1 MNVTVYLFGEF
12 LGGYMQ
18 YPDDYTSKIFQ
29 NFQANAKMT
38 TQIAIHRDGN
48 LMYYGYIRK
57 LEKDRYIGF
66 CVVLNGLLLVR
77 IDGLFTLFENII
89 SNLVTK
95 GRLIHFDE
103 QGEIVTRVEKLY
115 MNREEIS
122 LLAESLRGGFNRFEN
137 SVVSLPAISYG
148 TVKDSV
154 KNFVVEDD
162 LNEIIKSTYT
172 NGYTYIYKSK
182 GFNTAQLNSY
192 KGVLA
197 KSYKEKE
204 ELTQKLTALQIEY
217 AKTLRQ
223 KKQIKMV
230 LFLFA
235 ILLGCVVFLF
245 SMNESLNITRNNLS
259 SANETI
265 HTQQDS
271 LTIKNIQISNLYL
284 EKRRLEHNRRVEE
297 LKRRKAENDLDS
309 LYGVCIEAENNFNS
323 LRKMINECQPFIVKN
338 ISFNFDSE
346 YLRLNYYGFTEEM
359 VTIQVDVYS
368 EYGNFCTKTT
378 SLDVHYGDNIAVI
391 LLPER
396 LDRSKRYF
404 FALLKDNIFIG
415 GGKH

>member
-1 MNVTVYLFGEF
+1 M
-12 LGGYMQ
+12 
-18 YPDDYTSKIFQ
+18 
-29 NFQANAKMT
+29 
-38 TQIAIHRDGN
+38 
-48 LMYYGYIRK
+48 
-57 LEKDRYIGF
+57 
-66 CVVLNGLLLVR
+66 VR

>member
-29 NFQANAKMT
+29 NFQVNAKMT

-77 IDGLFTLFENII
+77 IAGLFTLFENII

-223 KKQIKMV
+223 KKQIKIV
-230 LFLFA
+230 LFLFV

-271 LTIKNIQISNLYL
+271 LKIKNIQISNLHL

>member
-271 LTIKNIQISNLYL
+271 LKIKNVQISNLYL